1 MIKNIYFYACMTIYS
16 IYHIKELF
24 LRTYILM
31 YGFGEERLQQ
41 KQGEIIL
48 SDEKFLLAQTVTFFH
63 LPDFK

>member
-16 IYHIKELF
+16 IPHIKELF

-31 YGFGEERLQQ
+31 YDFGEERLQQ

-48 SDEKFLLAQTVTFFH
+48 SDEKF
-63 LPDFK
+63 